1 MGKNYVA
8 LPRYRTL
15 SKYSDAA
22 IWITRRVES
31 LLASRSESLYSI
43 LYTCGIYSRMGHFRT
58 PCHCWSSLRNS
69 SWNILCCDWNIV
81 RIQRSGSCAVRRIW
95 LALVNWYC
103 GGKHIRTSIN
113 ILEVVCAVRLS
124 SWDNYWTYSRSRVM
138 GHIIRTCYHIW
149 DTARLDSFST
159 SAPNQYI
166 YDISGHF
173 QSLYPIIIGGSL
185 VFHIIYGSLLG
196 FIAGRMKELGSFLKK

>member
-1 MGKNYVA
+1 MLHSNYRA
-8 LPRYRTL
+8 FF
-15 SKYSDAA
+15 KYSNTA
-22 IWITRRVES
+22 IRLTRRVES
-31 LLASRSESLYSI
+31 ELASRSKSLYSI
-43 LYTCGIYSRMGHFRT
+43 LYTCGIYSRMGHLRT
-58 PCHCWSSLRNS
+58 PCRCWSSLRNS

-95 LALVNWYC
+95 LALVNWYL
-103 GGKHIRTSIN
+103 GGKHIWTSIN
-113 ILEVVCAVRLS
+113 ILEVDCAVRLS
-124 SWDNYWTYSRSRVM
+124 SW
-138 GHIIRTCYHIW
+138 
-149 DTARLDSFST
+149 
-159 SAPNQYI
+159 